1 MKRKKLIISGILIL
15 CLFCT
20 SSLSLVCSDTAF
32 ASEILPQSENENEK
46 LELNDVADK
55 IYEYVQSD
63 LVPIISGL
71 ITAITAILAMLVPYI
86 KTLGKLKSTQSAYAC
101 VFDENES
108 LRKLASEKSIDGI
121 SQKITEEVASNM
133 EERLSKYEELLST
146 LLKESEESAC
156 RLTSLIDGAKI
167 AWKEAD
173 GVDVILSSAPTAAA
187 LKKNAIKVE
196 LLKSYVAK
204 TLGVKRD
211 EIDQMIDEELE
222 NVK

>member
-20 SSLSLVCSDTAF
+20 SSLSLSYSDTAF
-32 ASEILPQSENENEK
+32 ASEILPQSENGEENYK
-46 LELNDVADK
+46 LNDVADK

-133 EERLSKYEELLST
+133 EEKLSKYEELLST